1 MRLMRSSEARD
12 GQASDEG
19 NMPASA
25 SCRGTW
31 PFIPVSLDGRAAVV
45 FFTAETRRKF
55 ESARAG
61 SLWHGLRTLRV
72 GHRRG
77 RFSQPVM
84 TRICSVGAHGHVP
97 FFFARIGSPCGAGIW
112 STFWRNAGE
121 DARATLFD
129 TAETRRS
136 FAGW

>member
-1 MRLMRSSEARD
+1 
-12 GQASDEG
+12 
-19 NMPASA
+19 
-25 SCRGTW
+25 
-31 PFIPVSLDGRAAVV
+31 FIPVSLDGRAAVV

-77 RFSQPVM
+77 RFSQPVL
-84 TRICSVGAHGHVP
+84 TRIRSVGAPGHVP
-97 FFFARIGSPCGAGIW
+97 FFFARIGSPCGAGIC
-112 STFWRNAGE
+112 STFFRTAGG
-121 DARATLFD
+121 DARAMVVD

-136 FAGW
+136 LAGW